1 MKYQDKQKRFMLF
14 KIAMASFILLL
25 VILVS
30 FLLADT
36 IEQRQQN
43 EILSK
48 KIEAITEN
56 HQLDILKLNED
67 IGLADSQLTTQQLLN
82 EQYKRS
88 LTEKDQEF
96 EKMRKKY
103 SLEIKSRDNTIAHLK
118 GTSTG
123 GTTTVEGDCKQ
134 IGLETPVL
142 AYTWEDSLQRF
153 KLNDPDI
160 FRKDNEVFT
169 YEQKIKV
176 SGEIFS
182 DKSGNIKARRVQLQE
197 VWGKD
202 NKTVASSNVKLVASD
217 FTYVNEKQENTKNF
231 VDIFTFRPLATFDI
245 ALMPGI
251 GFEVV
256 NLGRL
261 VDYTNLGVY
270 TKLSADLKDPLKGS
284 LQNSRIG
291 IGINYHFI
299 PPVIKTNFAIG
310 AAINLPFNKLD
321 SPVLTVDAI
330 LYLTEDLNPFVENK

>member
-1 MKYQDKQKRFMLF
+1 MKYQDKQKRIILF
-14 KIAMASFILLL
+14 KILWAAILLL
-25 VILVS
+25 LVV
-30 FLLADT
+30 FLAYAVNDSL
-36 IEQRQQN
+36 EQRQYN
-43 EILSK
+43 RALSQK
-48 KIEAITEN
+48 FESIMKN
-56 HQLDILKLNED
+56 HQIDILKLNED
-67 IGLADSQLTTQQLLN
+67 IGLADSELTTQQLLN
-82 EQYKRS
+82 EQYKQG
-88 LTEKDQEF
+88 LTQKDQEF

-103 SLEIKSRDNTIAHLK
+103 SLEIKSRDNTIASLK

-123 GTTTVEGDCKQ
+123 GITTVEGDCKQ
-134 IGLETPVL
+134 IGVETPVL
-142 AYTWEDSLQRF
+142 AYTWQDELQRF

-217 FTYVNEKQENTKNF
+217 FTYVNEKQENTKSF

-245 ALMPGI
+245 GLMPGI
-251 GFEVV
+251 GFEVI

-261 VDYTNLGVY
+261 LDYTNLGVY
-270 TKLSADLKDPLKGS
+270 TKLSADLKDPLNGS

-299 PPVIKTNFAIG
+299 PPIIKTNFAIG

-330 LYLTEDLNPFVENK
+330 LYLTEDLNPFAETK